1 MNKVNHFELEGFG
14 MKYMQ
19 TIFESM
25 TLHNKI
31 SYIVTESSQSTT
43 YKWTLRK
50 KKKLLKEWEK
60 CVASYFIAFRKKNST
75 QIWVMLEYFSFKDK
89 LLWANQM
96 TQQITVLAI
105 HTWQPPGSGR
115 QNWRHKAILWHSH
128 VCCGTHVHKRT
139 LIVKTRFKEDMT
151 LDIVQ

>member
-1 MNKVNHFELEGFG
+1 MKNQKETRQMNKVNHFELEGFG

-50 KKKLLKEWEK
+50 K
-60 CVASYFIAFRKKNST
+60 RKTSER
-75 QIWVMLEYFSFKDK
+75 VREMCS
-89 LLWANQM
+89 
-96 TQQITVLAI
+96 
-105 HTWQPPGSGR
+105 
-115 QNWRHKAILWHSH
+115 ILFY
-128 VCCGTHVHKRT
+128 C
-139 LIVKTRFKEDMT
+139 F
-151 LDIVQ
+151 